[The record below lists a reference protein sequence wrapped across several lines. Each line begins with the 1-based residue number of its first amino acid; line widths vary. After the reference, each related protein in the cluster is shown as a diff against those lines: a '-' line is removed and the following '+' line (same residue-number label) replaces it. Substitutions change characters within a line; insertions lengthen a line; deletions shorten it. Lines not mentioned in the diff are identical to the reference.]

1 MLNKNPKQRITIP
14 EIKKHPFFAILDW
27 NKLMRREITPPVIL
41 SMDDD
46 DDRLDEPNE
55 EAMFLKHFVDGNAP
69 REIFKD
75 KDYEKNN
82 RTLNRVKQYTFAE
95 RKT

>member
-27 NKLMRREITPPVIL
+27 NRLMRREITPPVLL

-46 DDRLDEPNE
+46 EDRLTEPNE
-55 EAMFLKHFVDGNAP
+55 EA
-69 REIFKD
+69 
-75 KDYEKNN
+75 
-82 RTLNRVKQYTFAE
+82 
-95 RKT
+95 